1 MKKLL
6 PVFAVLVSCA
16 VLLPAE
22 AQANPQHERMKR
34 CSQEAKEKTLKGD
47 ERKQFMSGCLKGKH
61 PETAAAGASA
71 AKPSPPAVK
80 PAAAKPAAAA
90 KDTVA
95 ETAAAEP
102 RSKMKTCN
110 QAATEQA
117 LKGDARKAYMSE
129 CLKG

>member
-61 PETAAAGASA
+61 PETAAAGATA
-71 AKPSPPAVK
+71 AKPSAS
-80 PAAAKPAAAA
+80 AAKPAAPKPAGA